1 MNRPTVRIG
10 SIDIRVPGLSP
21 AAARSLAND
30 VAARVA
36 SGVADGAT
44 KDRSI
49 DVMRIRVPASANRP
63 GTLADTIAT
72 RILEALR

>member
-1 MNRPTVRIG
+1 MNRPAVRIG

-21 AAARSLAND
+21 AAARTLAND

-36 SGVADGAT
+36 SGVADGPTRA
-44 KDRSI
+44 RSI
-49 DVMRIRVPASANRP
+49 DAVRIRVPASANRQAN
-63 GTLADTIAT
+63 LADTIAM